1 MTDGDRAARAA
12 TTGAYSVELRVHGV
26 SGTPPGV
33 MLTSEHVRQVAGD
46 ERSRFFRPCDAS
58 GDEAQSDPT
67 RILEGYHWGQF
78 TAGTWR
84 QGLWLVLIPF
94 GFVNAAAFMLPDPR
108 SHRRG
113 ASIAHTTASALIRLV
128 GIGQTCT
135 IALASSLIFVDLLTG
150 QAQRASWLGNVPD
163 WLLPFATAAA
173 AALVVAGL
181 FWMGLQ
187 PRYQPSVDP
196 PVTSLAA
203 ERVPARTGDQQ
214 TGSPPSAQPGQPGQP
229 GQPQTG
235 QPQTGLPPPPQPGAI
250 GLCRPDFYGGRLH
263 APTLSRLHLGAGI
276 GVVALVVA
284 LKGDQSGQA
293 PAAASLAAA
302 GTGLVVAAAAIT
314 TVLGDPERSTIA
326 SAGHARWHRVA
337 EWLSWGVAGV
347 APALLLATVLLG
359 PDRAV
364 PQKPL
369 DFEAS
374 ASWLVYAMSAVML
387 GLLAANAALAA
398 LTRHTA
404 DDVPKAFRPYAA
416 GMAPWATAS
425 VGVFLGVGYSSAA
438 VLATA
443 NALGVDPPSPLIFRI
458 AHAWGVTVV
467 LGAVLAAALLGR
479 VMWRAR
485 STTEEVRAAYA
496 PLWCPDDPVNSRTLP
511 HRRRKGGAWVED
523 GESGASYR
531 RVARACEA
539 ALLKNA
545 LPVVFV
551 SAATLGLAMSLA
563 ASLETTPIGDL
574 PLALG
579 ELSETES
586 PQSSSLFADLG
597 TYALVG
603 LAGLLL
609 LLGRQAIR
617 ASETRRGVNIVWDVV
632 SFWPHSAH
640 PFVPPPYSQTAVP
653 ALAQRI
659 RFHTGR
665 LDVQPLEGRPA
676 DHVVLAPHSQ
686 GSLIA
691 FAALLWLSEDEIGRV
706 GLVTHGSQLQVAFPR
721 AFPAYVDY
729 ALITALHARMHGRW
743 VNLFRQTDPI
753 AGPVLSWGRTPM
765 ARGAP
770 RSRHVG
776 SSAQEPD
783 TVSARTGRRESG
795 PDWRLLDPT
804 PADNDRMLSPLLRM
818 CKHSGFPDSPD
829 WQDALEA
836 VRPGARAPAADLVPG
851 AT

>member
-1 MTDGDRAARAA
+1 MTDGDRTAMAA
-12 TTGAYSVELRVHGV
+12 TTGTYSVELRVHGV

-33 MLTSEHVRQVAGD
+33 MLSSEHVRQVAGD

-94 GFVNAAAFMLPDPR
+94 GFVNAAAFLLPDPR

-128 GIGQTCT
+128 GIGDLHDRPGQ
-135 IALASSLIFVDLLTG
+135 LAHLRRPAHRPGPAGVLARERPGL
-150 QAQRASWLGNVPD
+150 
-163 WLLPFATAAA
+163 A
-173 AALVVAGL
+173 AALRDRGSSGARGRRPVLDGPAAPLPVVGGPSRDLAGSRARACAHRA
-181 FWMGLQ
+181 
-187 PRYQPSVDP
+187 PADRPATVR
-196 PVTSLAA
+196 A
-203 ERVPARTGDQQ
+203 ARTARTA
-214 TGSPPSAQPGQPGQP
+214 TGRTVTGRTVTHRAAAYPTARGHRAVPP
-229 GQPQTG
+229 
-235 QPQTGLPPPPQPGAI
+235 GL
-250 GLCRPDFYGGRLH
+250 LRRPAAR
-263 APTLSRLHLGAGI
+263 PTLSRLHLGAGI

-302 GTGLVVAAAAIT
+302 GAGLVVAAAAIT
-314 TVLGDPERSTIA
+314 TFLGDPERSTIA

-337 EWLSWGVAGV
+337 EWLSWGVAGA
-347 APALLLATVLLG
+347 APTLLLATVLLG

-374 ASWLVYAMSAVML
+374 ASWLVYAMSAVMV

-511 HRRRKGGAWVED
+511 RRRRKDGAWVED

-579 ELSETES
+579 ERARPRARS
-586 PQSSSLFADLG
+586 PRACSPTSGPTPWSAWPR
-597 TYALVG
+597 
-603 LAGLLL
+603 LLL

-653 ALAQRI
+653 ALAQHQVPHRPP
-659 RFHTGR
+659 RRAATGGSAGRPRRAGAPQPGQPDR
-665 LDVQPLEGRPA
+665 LRRAALAERGRDREGRAGHARLPAPGGVSPRVPRVRGLRAHHRTACPDARPLGQPLPPDRPDRRA
-676 DHVVLAPHSQ
+676 RPVVGPHPDGAWRSPVAARRLVSAGARHCERQDRKTRERARLAP
-686 GSLIA
+686 A
-691 FAALLWLSEDEIGRV
+691 RPDPPP
-706 GLVTHGSQLQVAFPR
+706 TT
-721 AFPAYVDY
+721 
-729 ALITALHARMHGRW
+729 TAW
-743 VNLFRQTDPI
+743 
-753 AGPVLSWGRTPM
+753 
-765 ARGAP
+765 
-770 RSRHVG
+770 
-776 SSAQEPD
+776 
-783 TVSARTGRRESG
+783 
-795 PDWRLLDPT
+795 
-804 PADNDRMLSPLLRM
+804 
-818 CKHSGFPDSPD
+818 
-829 WQDALEA
+829 
-836 VRPGARAPAADLVPG
+836 
-851 AT
+851 

>member
-1 MTDGDRAARAA
+1 MTDGDAAAIA
-12 TTGAYSVELRVHGV
+12 PTGVYSVELRVHGV

-46 ERSRFFRPCDAS
+46 DRSRFFRPCDAS
-58 GDEAQSDPT
+58 GDENQSDPT

-78 TAGTWR
+78 TAGSWR

-108 SHRRG
+108 GHRRG

-135 IALASSLIFVDLLTG
+135 IALASSLIFVDLLTV
-150 QAQRASWLGNVPD
+150 QAQQTSWLRSVPD
-163 WLLPFATAAA
+163 GLLPLGTAAA

-181 FWMGLQ
+181 FVMGLQ
-187 PRYQPSVDP
+187 PRYQPSVP
-196 PVTSLAA
+196 PPPTSLAA
-203 ERVPARTGDQQ
+203 GLMAARDTQRHSG
-214 TGSPPSAQPGQPGQP
+214 TPGPGQPAPVRPGP
-229 GQPQTG
+229 GQPS
-235 QPQTGLPPPPQPGAI
+235 PARPGAI

-263 APTLSRLHLGAGI
+263 APTLSRLHLGAGV

-284 LKGDQSGQA
+284 LKGDQSGRA
-293 PAAASLAAA
+293 PAAASLAALGA
-302 GTGLVVAAAAIT
+302 ALVVTAAAIT
-314 TVLGDPERSTIA
+314 TFLGDPERSTIA
-326 SAGHARWHRVA
+326 SAGHERWHRVA
-337 EWLSWGVAGV
+337 EWLSWVVAGA
-347 APALLLATVLLG
+347 APPLLLAAVVLG
-359 PDRAV
+359 PDPGA
-364 PQKPL
+364 PQQPL

-374 ASWLVYAMSAVML
+374 ASWLVYAMSAVMV
-387 GLLAANAALAA
+387 GLLGANGVLAA
-398 LTRHTA
+398 LTRRTV
-404 DDVPKAFRPYAA
+404 DDVPRAFRPYAA
-416 GMAPWATAS
+416 GMAPWATSS
-425 VGVFLGVGYSSAA
+425 VGVFLGVGYSAAA

-479 VMWRAR
+479 VLWRAR
-485 STTEEVRAAYA
+485 RTAGEVHAAYA
-496 PLWCPDDPVNSRTLP
+496 PLWCPDDPTHSRTLP
-511 HRRRKGGAWVED
+511 HRRRKGGRWVED
-523 GESGASYR
+523 GDPGASYR
-531 RVARACEA
+531 RVATACEA

-545 LPVVFV
+545 LPLVFV
-551 SAATLGLAMSLA
+551 GAAALGLAMSLA

-574 PLALG
+574 PVALG
-579 ELSETES
+579 ELSEVES

-597 TYALVG
+597 TYALIG

-617 ASETRRGVNIVWDVV
+617 ASETRRGVNIIWDVV

-659 RFHTGR
+659 RFHTGC
-665 LDVQPLEGRPA
+665 LDVRPMEGQPA

-686 GSLIA
+686 GSLIG
-691 FAALLWLSEDEIGRV
+691 FASLLWLSEDEISRV

-729 ALITALHARMHGRW
+729 ALVSALFARLRGRW
-743 VNLFRQTDPI
+743 VNLYRQTDPI
-753 AGPVLSWGRTPM
+753 AGPVLSWDRTPM
-765 ARGAP
+765 AQGAP
-770 RSRHVG
+770 ASRHVG
-776 SSAQEPD
+776 AAARETD
-783 TVSARTGRRESG
+783 RVSARTGRRESG

-804 PADNDRMLSPLLRM
+804 PADNERMLVPLLRM
-818 CKHSGFPDSPD
+818 CKHSDFPRSPD
-829 WQDALEA
+829 WQDALDA
-836 VRPGARAPAADLVPG
+836 VRPGARAPAESVTPD
-851 AT
+851 ATRR

>member
-1 MTDGDRAARAA
+1 MTGDGAATAA
-12 TTGAYSVELRVHGV
+12 TTGAYSVELRIHGV
-26 SGTPPGV
+26 SGTPPGA

-46 ERSRFFRPCDAS
+46 DRSRFFRPCDAS
-58 GDEAQSDPT
+58 GDENQTDPT

-78 TAGTWR
+78 TAGSWR

-113 ASIAHTTASALIRLV
+113 VSIAHTTASALIRLV

-135 IALASSLIFVDLLTG
+135 IALASSLIFVDLLTV
-150 QAQRASWLGNVPD
+150 QARQTSWLRNVPD
-163 WLLPFATAAA
+163 WLLPFGAAAA

-181 FWMGLQ
+181 FAMGLQ
-187 PRYQPSVDP
+187 PRYQPSVP
-196 PVTSLAA
+196 PPATSLAA
-203 ERVPARTGDQQ
+203 ALMPARDTHRPG
-214 TGSPPSAQPGQPGQP
+214 GEPGPGQTRDQA
-229 GQPQTG
+229 
-235 QPQTGLPPPPQPGAI
+235 PPARPGAV

-276 GVVALVVA
+276 GVVAVIVA
-284 LKGDQSGQA
+284 LKGEQSGQA
-293 PAAASLAAA
+293 PAAAPLGAA
-302 GTGLVVAAAAIT
+302 GAGLVVAAAVIA

-326 SAGHARWHRVA
+326 SAGHERWHRVA
-337 EWLSWGVAGV
+337 EWLSWVVAGA
-347 APALLLATVLLG
+347 APSLLLAAVVLG
-359 PDRAV
+359 PDPGA
-364 PQKPL
+364 PQQPL

-374 ASWLVYAMSAVML
+374 ASWLVYAMSVVML
-387 GLLAANAALAA
+387 GLLGANGVLAT

-404 DDVPKAFRPYAA
+404 DDVPRAFRPYAA
-416 GMAPWATAS
+416 GMAPWAMAS
-425 VGVFLGVGYSSAA
+425 VGVFLGVGYSAAA

-479 VMWRAR
+479 VLWRAR
-485 STTEEVRAAYA
+485 GTTEEVRAAYA
-496 PLWCPDDPVNSRTLP
+496 PLWCPDDPANGRTLP

-523 GESGASYR
+523 GEPGAAYR
-531 RVARACEA
+531 RVATACEV

-563 ASLETTPIGDL
+563 ASLESTPLGDL
-574 PLALG
+574 PVALG
-579 ELSETES
+579 ELSEVES

-609 LLGRQAIR
+609 LLGRQAVR
-617 ASETRRGVNIVWDVV
+617 ASETRRGVNIIWDVV

-659 RFHTGR
+659 RFHTGA
-665 LDVQPLEGRPA
+665 LDVQPMEGRPA

-686 GSLIA
+686 GSLIGLA
-691 FAALLWLSEDEIGRV
+691 SLLWLSEEELGRV

-721 AFPAYVDY
+721 AFPAYVDF
-729 ALITALHARMHGRW
+729 ALVTAVHERLHGRW
-743 VNLFRQTDPI
+743 VNLYRQTDPI
-753 AGPVLSWGRTPM
+753 AGPVLSWDRTPM
-765 ARGAP
+765 TRGTP

-776 SSAQEPD
+776 GAGQEAD
-783 TVSARTGRRESG
+783 RVSARTGRRESG

-804 PADNDRMLSPLLRM
+804 PADNDRMLGPLLRM
-818 CKHSGFPDSPD
+818 CKHSDFPRSPD
-829 WQDALEA
+829 WQDAVDA
-836 VRPGARAPAADLVPG
+836 VRPGARAPAAGLVPE